1 MFDFRG
7 AAELHGELRHGGSQ
21 RVPFQLTVVGL
32 LMLFEGVT
40 HRLGAQG
47 LVDVRLDGAHGP
59 AVAKVVEV
67 EARREFFRNGLED

>member
-1 MFDFRG
+1 
-7 AAELHGELRHGGSQ
+7 
-21 RVPFQLTVVGL
+21 
-32 LMLFEGVT
+32 MLFEGVT

-67 EARREFFRNGLED
+67 EARREFVRNGLEG